1 MTIEVSRQ
9 SFSTETVSTPSA
21 ALRPSQSKPIDIVKA
36 VDEPKPTRQAI
47 AAEGSTQKESGQQLA
62 EANQVVV
69 QLKDKIQTIDRQL
82 EFRVDKE
89 SGKTI
94 IKVKDRET
102 GEVIREIPSEEM
114 IEIGQRLREL
124 AETLHSSGNKTEINL
139 AGLLVQK
146 QA

>member
-1 MTIEVSRQ
+1 MTIEISRQ

-21 ALRPSQSKPIDIVKA
+21 ALRPSQSKPIDIVKS
-36 VDEPKPTRQAI
+36 VDEAKPTRQAI
-47 AAEGSTQKESGQQLA
+47 AAKGTTQKESGQQLA

-102 GEVIREIPSEEM
+102 GEIIREIPSEEM